1 MFGKLLGPEIG
12 TLIKERNFAALKE
25 IFSEWPP
32 ADLAELIADLG
43 VEEQVV
49 VFRLLPQVVAAD
61 VFEYLDRD
69 AQKGLLQAMGKEDV
83 VKILNEMSPDDRTAL
98 LEELPPTAVTGLLQL
113 LSPDELKIAKNLLGY
128 PERSVG
134 RLMTV
139 DYIAVRDDWTVN
151 QVLDHIRQNGAD
163 RETLNVVYVVDEQGK
178 LIDDI
183 RIREFLLR
191 PLDKKVSDI
200 RDQNFVGLKVTD
212 SEKDAVEIFKKYDRT
227 VLPVVDSEGRLVGI
241 VTVDDVL
248 DVLEAETTEDIQKL
262 GGSEA
267 LDEPYLS
274 VSLPQLIRK
283 RAPWLIILFLSEMLT
298 TTAMSFFE
306 DEIAK
311 AVVLALFLPLIISSG
326 GNSGSQATT
335 LIIRA
340 MALGEVTLGY
350 WWKVMRREAIC
361 GFFLGVV
368 LGTIGF
374 LRITFWHY
382 AFHAYGPHWALI
394 GTTIF
399 FSLIGVVLWGTL
411 SGSML
416 PFVLR
421 YFKLDPASSSA
432 PFVATLVDVTG
443 LIIYFTVAFWVL
455 SGSLLKPPPPGVFAL
470 DYKATPEAFHRLLHL
485 DDKWVVDKVRLDENR
500 NTIRIEVKESEAFA
514 KKVSS
519 SECDGPLEVYDHASE
534 KIWTYQDLFNFHTEI
549 ECRIPLLRCKK
560 SSRPL
565 QANPVGIPWETLGKL
580 QARAN

>member
-61 VFEYLDRD
+61 VFEYLDRE
-69 AQKGLLQAMGKEDV
+69 AQKSLLQAMGKEDV
-83 VKILNEMSPDDRTAL
+83 VKIVNEMSPDDRTAL

-163 RETLNVVYVVDEQGK
+163 RETLNVVYVVDDQGK

-191 PLDKKVSDI
+191 PLEKKVSEI
-200 RDQNFVGLKVTD
+200 RDQNFVALKVTD
-212 SEKDAVEIFKKYDRT
+212 SEKDAVEVFKKYDRT

-248 DVLEAETTEDIQKL
+248 DVLEQETTEDIQKL

-267 LDEPYLS
+267 LEEPYLS

-350 WWKVMRREAIC
+350 WWQVMRREAIC
-361 GFFLGVV
+361 GFFLGII

-394 GTTIF
+394 ATTIF

-421 YFKLDPASSSA
+421 SFKLDPASSSA

-455 SGSLLKPPPPGVFAL
+455 SGSLLKPPPPGIYAL
-470 DYKATPEAFHRLLHL
+470 DYKPTPEAFHRLLHL
-485 DDKWVVDKVRLDENR
+485 DDKWIVDKVRLDANK

-514 KKVSS
+514 KKLTS
-519 SECDGPLEVYDHASE
+519 SECDGPLEVYDHALE
-534 KIWTYQDLFNFHTEI
+534 KVWAYTNLFSYHTEI
-549 ECRIPLLRCKK
+549 ECRLPLLRCKK
-560 SSRPL
+560 SGQPL
-565 QANPVGIPWETLGKL
+565 QTQPILQPPW
-580 QARAN
+580 Q